1 MYNLTTG
8 LSRREELVIHRARM
22 DHIIHIHL
30 THSHLLKGEDANYLR
45 DLAILST
52 HYSDEKAE
60 NVYNVTWSD
69 IARVNWSAPPKSF
82 TKCGAKTAKKPQ

>member
-1 MYNLTTG
+1 MVSL
-8 LSRREELVIHRARM
+8 IHRARI
-22 DHIIHIHL
+22 DHIYL

-69 IARVNWSAPPKSF
+69 VARVNWPAPPKSY
-82 TKCGAKTAKKPQ
+82 TKCGAKTAKNRCKPVVNELNSCVAC